1 MRGMRHR
8 ILYTGLAV
16 ALFAASTPRA
26 GAASLQISPVIV
38 DLGARDQAA
47 TVLLNNTSPTES
59 MFGQVRVFKWDQG
72 KGEDVLVPTEEMV
85 ASPPLIRIAPASS
98 QLIRLVRTKAEA
110 LPDEGA
116 YRVLIDEIATP
127 GQTPQE
133 GVTLRLRYS
142 VPVFVNPAQ
151 AGAPTLRWR
160 LQHDKAGAMQL
171 QVTNSGSRRAQISA
185 VTFVIDNR
193 QVSFNPGLLGYAL
206 AGRSR
211 EWIVPPTP
219 GVDLRRTS
227 RVQALVNGAPI
238 EAAIES
244 GSTP

>member
-1 MRGMRHR
+1 MRGVQHR
-8 ILYTGLAV
+8 MLHAGLVVALLAV
-16 ALFAASTPRA
+16 TTPRA
-26 GAASLQISPVIV
+26 DAASLQISPVIV
-38 DLGARDQAA
+38 DLSARDQAA

-59 MFGQVRVFKWDQG
+59 MFGQVRVFKWDQRT
-72 KGEDVLVPTEEMV
+72 GEDVLVPTEEMV

-98 QLIRLVRTKAEA
+98 QLIRLVRTRAEP

-116 YRVLIDEIATP
+116 YRVLIDEIDTP
-127 GQTPQE
+127 GQAPQE

-160 LQHDKAGAMQL
+160 LQRDKAGATQL

>member
-1 MRGMRHR
+1 MRGLQHR
-8 ILYTGLAV
+8 LACAVFVV
-16 ALFAASTPRA
+16 APLAIGAPCA
-26 GAASLQISPVIV
+26 HAASLQISPVIV

-47 TVLLNNTSPTES
+47 TVLLNNTSATES
-59 MFGQVRVFKWDQG
+59 MFGQVRVFKWDQHA
-72 KGEDVLVPTEEMV
+72 GEDVLVPTEDMV

-98 QLIRLVRTKAEA
+98 QLIRLVRTKADA

-127 GQTPQE
+127 GQAPQE

-142 VPVFVNPAQ
+142 VPVFVNPLQ
-151 AGAPTLRWR
+151 AGTPTLKWR
-160 LQHDKAGAMQL
+160 LQRDKAGAMQL
-171 QVTNSGSRRAQISA
+171 QVVNSGNRRAQISA
-185 VTFVIDNR
+185 VTFVVDNR
-193 QVSFNPGLLGYAL
+193 PVSFNPGLLGYAL

-211 EWIVPPTP
+211 EWVVPPSA

-238 EAAIES
+238 EATIES
-244 GSTP
+244 GPTP